1 MAPNLPAGREENRL
15 ACAQAA
21 HPTAVD
27 SFGSMERTPRLS
39 ACRCFFFCRS
49 GQEGRSGSEGT
60 IAAKNRRALRRPL
73 PTNLASLTGISE
85 R

>member
-1 MAPNLPAGREENRL
+1 MAPDLPAGREAEPTWRALRL
-15 ACAQAA
+15 RTRGVQ
-21 HPTAVD
+21 
-27 SFGSMERTPRLS
+27 SLGSMERKPRLS

-60 IAAKNRRALRRPL
+60 FAAKNRRALRPTL
-73 PTNLASLTGISE
+73 PTNLASLTGIPE

>member
-1 MAPNLPAGREENRL
+1 MAPDLPAGPKGTTWRVL
-15 ACAQAA
+15 ALRTRRGQ
-21 HPTAVD
+21 PL
-27 SFGSMERTPRLS
+27 GSMERKPRLS

-60 IAAKNRRALRRPL
+60 IAAKKRRALRLSL
-73 PTNLASLTGISE
+73 PTNLALLTGISE